1 MSIKFFGG
9 VALLVSGVTG
19 PTIAV
24 IPQLFQQAGW
34 LTYVSSLVNAL
45 RLNFTFIR
53 PTIAFILITILSGSA
68 ALFLVESMASISG
81 NEKFQASIEYSTL
94 AELYLGNRWHWA
106 LQIVLYIALQSQAIT
121 SLIESF
127 QVTHSYFF
135 VLTKNLIVSE
145 HGYASRHHRSQVMR
159 YQFSEGLGMW
169 CVPPLLS
176 LPYSKS

>member
-34 LTYVSSLVNAL
+34 LT
-45 RLNFTFIR
+45 

-127 QVTHSYFF
+127 QSMDTLLVTIAHKSCAISFQ
-135 VLTKNLIVSE
+135 KGWECVS
-145 HGYASRHHRSQVMR
+145 SIPDN
-159 YQFSEGLGMW
+159 GLGVFSGYIFISFGYLVM
-169 CVPPLLS
+169 S
-176 LPYSKS
+176 LCNRSCHA

>member
-145 HGYASRHHRSQVMR
+145 HGYASRHHRSQFMR